1 MIADRR
7 RGLVGA
13 SRGQRHLHPG
23 LPLTGWCLGR
33 VVATDAIVLK
43 FIATYERGFAYPDFS
58 CHHCDLDVRI
68 ILFKRITIREIEIVR
83 AVGFDLRENILTDN
97 CKARRD

>member
-23 LPLTGWCLGR
+23 LPLPGWCLGR
-33 VVATDAIVLK
+33 VVATDAIVHRQSKRPVKWRSDALSK
-43 FIATYERGFAYPDFS
+43 KRATTPTWIDCNGF
-58 CHHCDLDVRI
+58 
-68 ILFKRITIREIEIVR
+68 
-83 AVGFDLRENILTDN
+83 
-97 CKARRD
+97 